1 MKKSKGQIAVLLVI
15 FLPII
20 ILILA
25 YTLSNGKLVYRRIK
39 LQNATD
45 GAAYTSALWQAR
57 GLNIISDLNWCL
69 VSAFTAESAR
79 GNLAYPV
86 TKGVT
91 LAQAMVNK
99 TFPGTGALAGYSNFN
114 KNFTN
119 GKAVPLNLAGMFSL
133 KVKRMGPFANL
144 QYMVKDTERGWVN
157 QRNRGPFVLIIG
169 IGSAEPGILGSGTF
183 GFGIPAM
190 DAVAEAMPD
199 KTDSDLRKVLNDY
212 DITLVT
218 GDLWDPS
225 YEPKLVPV
233 SAGLSILTKG
243 VMH

>member
-1 MKKSKGQIAVLLVI
+1 MKKSRGQIAVLLVI
-15 FLPII
+15 FLPVI

-69 VSAFTAESAR
+69 ISAFTAESAR
-79 GNLAYPV
+79 GNLSYPV
-86 TKGVT
+86 TKGVA
-91 LAQAMVNK
+91 LAQDMVNK
-99 TFPGTGALAGYSNFN
+99 TFPGTGAYAGYSNFN
-114 KNFTN
+114 RNFTN
-119 GKAVPLNLAGMFSL
+119 GKAVPLNLTGMFSL
-133 KVKRMGPFANL
+133 KVKRIGPFVNL

-157 QRNRGPFVLIIG
+157 QRSRGPFVLMTG
-169 IGSAEPGILGSGTF
+169 LGSAEPGILGSGTF

-190 DAVAEAMPD
+190 GAVAEAMPD